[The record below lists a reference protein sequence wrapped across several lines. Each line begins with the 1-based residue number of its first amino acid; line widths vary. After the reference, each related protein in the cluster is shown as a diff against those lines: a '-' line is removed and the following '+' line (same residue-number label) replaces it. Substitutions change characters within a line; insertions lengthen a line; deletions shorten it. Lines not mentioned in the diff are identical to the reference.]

1 MNDATLVA
9 QAQECGMAD
18 EDRTWVADMF
28 EAHHQRLAAYAAGLL
43 GGDRAAAVDCVQE
56 TFLRLC
62 RQRRAGVESYVQAWL
77 FRTCRNLA
85 IDHLRRS
92 KRMTQTE
99 SIEWIGDTR
108 GATDPGSR
116 VAEAD
121 ELQRCSQA
129 IACLPPQQQEVLQLR
144 LNHGLSYKQI
154 SDVTGLTVNHVGV
167 TLHQAVQRLRAV
179 LAT

>member
-1 MNDATLVA
+1 M
-9 QAQECGMAD
+9 E
-18 EDRTWVADMF
+18 EDHRGWVAEVF
-28 EAHHQRLAAYAAGLL
+28 EAHHQRLAVYAAGIL
-43 GGDRAAAVDCVQE
+43 GGDRAAAIDCVQE

-62 RQRRAGVESYVQAWL
+62 KQRRAGVESYVQAWL

-99 SIEWIGDTR
+99 SIEWLGDTR
-108 GATDPGSR
+108 AELDPGR
-116 VAEAD
+116 AAAEAD
-121 ELQRCSQA
+121 EMQRCSKA

-154 SDVTGLTVNHVGV
+154 SDVTGMTVNHVGV
-167 TLHQAVQRLRAV
+167 TLHQAVQRLRAA